1 MTTFRPETTPKVVIS
16 CIRQTEVAGVVKVIE
31 SAIAGEDQEVV
42 ESQKVYE
49 PSQAA
54 AQGGCQRHH
63 GPTSGRRVTLAYGGG
78 VAERV
83 AGILLAA
90 GAGSRLGQ
98 AKALVEVGGET
109 LAARGVALLQAGG
122 ADPVILVTG
131 AVPMTIPQALAV
143 HNPDWS
149 TGMGSSLATGLRA
162 LAETDAVAAVIALAD
177 QPLVG
182 VESVRR
188 LIAAYRDGASVAV
201 AAYDGKPRN
210 PVLIAREHWS
220 AVIELATG
228 DAGARPF
235 LRARPEL
242 VTQVECGD
250 TGSPDD
256 VDTAED
262 LARVRGVATVRSEE
276 KS

>member
-1 MTTFRPETTPKVVIS
+1 VTAVTAPDGADGAVREPDG
-16 CIRQTEVAGVVKVIE
+16 GV
-31 SAIAGEDQEVV
+31 
-42 ESQKVYE
+42 
-49 PSQAA
+49 
-54 AQGGCQRHH
+54 
-63 GPTSGRRVTLAYGGG
+63 AYGWG

-90 GAGSRLGQ
+90 GSGSRLGQ
-98 AKALVEVGGET
+98 PKALVELGGET
-109 LAARGVALLQAGG
+109 LAQRGVALLQDGG

-131 AVPMTIPQALAV
+131 AVPVTIPEALAV

-162 LAETDAVAAVIALAD
+162 LAETDAEAAVVALAD

-182 VESVRR
+182 AEAVRR
-188 LIAAYRDGASVAV
+188 LIAAYAGGASVAV
-201 AAYDGKPRN
+201 AAYNGKPRN
-210 PVLIAREHWS
+210 PVLIARGHWP

-228 DAGARPF
+228 DTGARAF
-235 LRARPEL
+235 LQARPGL

>member
-1 MTTFRPETTPKVVIS
+1 M
-16 CIRQTEVAGVVKVIE
+16 C
-31 SAIAGEDQEVV
+31 QEL
-42 ESQKVYE
+42 
-49 PSQAA
+49 PCLA
-54 AQGGCQRHH
+54 
-63 GPTSGRRVTLAYGGG
+63 GRRGADGAVREPDGGVAYGWG

-90 GAGSRLGQ
+90 GSGSRLGQ
-98 AKALVEVGGET
+98 PKALVELGGET
-109 LAARGVALLQAGG
+109 LAQRGVALLQDGG

-131 AVPMTIPQALAV
+131 AVPVTIPEALAV

-149 TGMGSSLATGLRA
+149 TGMGSSLATGLHA
-162 LAETDAVAAVIALAD
+162 LAETDAEAAVVALAD

-182 VESVRR
+182 AEAVRR
-188 LIAAYRDGASVAV
+188 LIAAYAGGASVAV

-210 PVLIAREHWS
+210 PVLIARGHWP

-228 DAGARPF
+228 DTGARAF
-235 LRARPEL
+235 LRARPGL

>member
-1 MTTFRPETTPKVVIS
+1 M
-16 CIRQTEVAGVVKVIE
+16 
-31 SAIAGEDQEVV
+31 
-42 ESQKVYE
+42 
-49 PSQAA
+49 
-54 AQGGCQRHH
+54 
-63 GPTSGRRVTLAYGGG
+63 
-78 VAERV
+78 

-90 GAGSRLGQ
+90 GSGSRLGQ
-98 AKALVEVGGET
+98 PKALVEVGGET
-109 LAARGVALLQAGG
+109 LAARGVAMLRDGG
-122 ADPVILVTG
+122 ADPVLLVTG
-131 AVPMTIPQALAV
+131 AVPVTIPEALAV

-149 TGMGSSLATGLRA
+149 TGMGSSLATGLYA
-162 LAETDAVAAVIALAD
+162 LNDSDVGAAVIALAD

-182 VESVRR
+182 AEAVRR

-201 AAYDGKPRN
+201 AAYTGERRN
-210 PVLIAREHWS
+210 PVLIAREHWP
-220 AVIELATG
+220 AVIGLASG

-262 LARVRGVATVRSEE
+262 LARVRGVATFRSEE